1 MSEANEQR
9 VRIDEDDIVASYGAE
24 PQPTNQ
30 QTKFKPIKSF
40 ERRNVKEKKVE
51 QGDIDS
57 PC

>member
-9 VRIDEDDIVASYGAE
+9 VRIDEDDDIVASYGAE
-24 PQPTNQ
+24 PQPN
-30 QTKFKPIKSF
+30 KFKPIKSI
-40 ERRNVKEKKVE
+40 ELQNVKEKKVE